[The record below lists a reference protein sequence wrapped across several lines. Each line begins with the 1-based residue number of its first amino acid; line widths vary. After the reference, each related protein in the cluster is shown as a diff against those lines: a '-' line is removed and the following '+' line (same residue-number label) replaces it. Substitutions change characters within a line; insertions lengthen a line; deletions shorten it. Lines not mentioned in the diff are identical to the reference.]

1 MDLQQ
6 MQLTIDRIH
15 QPTLP
20 GHSQHEWRA
29 AVGNAACLLSEL
41 VLNSGGLQNRRRAGI
56 GSIVFGDAVRP
67 VQAIPNLSLEAS
79 QSL

>member
-6 MQLTIDRIH
+6 MQLTIDRIQ

-41 VLNSGGLQNRRRAGI
+41 VLNSGRLQNRRRVEVL
-56 GSIVFGDAVRP
+56 SRVVF
-67 VQAIPNLSLEAS
+67 
-79 QSL
+79 